1 MGFLTAIFFRDC
13 TLFLQRR
20 IRRKKMDDAFIQS
33 LQITQGREERCSS
46 LPWVCFSFFML
57 LFLFHEIFSPNGGS
71 STAEKILRGKM
82 AHRRDKSFYV
92 EQIPVWETAACP
104 MGQKRYVFGRQVPV
118 RYGASGRPKN
128 VQALSADTQI
138 PDRTWRRYPRP
149 GSPSAP
155 ADRTDPTGAEPYR
168 STSGSHSRKN

>member
-1 MGFLTAIFFRDC
+1 MAYPLAPFSK
-13 TLFLQRR
+13 RR

-57 LFLFHEIFSPNGGS
+57 LFLFHEIFLP
-71 STAEKILRGKM
+71 TEDFPPQKKILRGKM
-82 AHRRDKSFYV
+82 AHRRAKFFYV
-92 EQIPVWETAACP
+92 EQVPVWETAACP
-104 MGQKRYVFGRQVPV
+104 WDKNGIPSDV
-118 RYGASGRPKN
+118 RSRSDSGASGRPKN
-128 VQALSADTQI
+128 VQSLSADTQI
-138 PDRTWRRYPRP
+138 PDRTWRQYPRP

-168 STSGSHSRKN
+168 STSGSHSRRN

>member
-1 MGFLTAIFFRDC
+1 MGFLTAAFFRDC

-57 LFLFHEIFSPNGGS
+57 LFLFHEIFLP
-71 STAEKILRGKM
+71 TEDFPPQKKILRGKM
-82 AHRRDKSFYV
+82 AHRRAKFFYV
-92 EQIPVWETAACP
+92 EQVPVWETAACP
-104 MGQKRYVFGRQVPV
+104 MGQKRYSFGRQVSV

-128 VQALSADTQI
+128 VQSLSADTQI

>member
-1 MGFLTAIFFRDC
+1 
-13 TLFLQRR
+13 
-20 IRRKKMDDAFIQS
+20 MDDAFIQS

-46 LPWVCFSFFML
+46 LPWVIFSFFMP

-104 MGQKRYVFGRQVPV
+104 MGQKRYSFGRQVPV
-118 RYGASGRPKN
+118 
-128 VQALSADTQI
+128 
-138 PDRTWRRYPRP
+138 
-149 GSPSAP
+149 
-155 ADRTDPTGAEPYR
+155 
-168 STSGSHSRKN
+168 